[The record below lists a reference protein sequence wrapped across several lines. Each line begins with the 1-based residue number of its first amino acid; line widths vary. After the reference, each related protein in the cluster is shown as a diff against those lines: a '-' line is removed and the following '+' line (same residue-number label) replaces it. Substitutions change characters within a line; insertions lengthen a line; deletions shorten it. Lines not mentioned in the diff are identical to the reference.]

1 MAYKALYRSY
11 RPSSFEAVIGQEHII
26 KTLKNALISKKT
38 SHAYIFSG
46 PRGIGKTTIAR
57 ILAKAINC
65 ENPQD
70 GEPCN
75 KCAACRL
82 INNNE
87 TPDIIEIDAASNN
100 GVEEIRNVLE
110 KVNFLPSVLKHKV
123 YIIDEVHMLSLSA
136 FNALL
141 KTLEE
146 PPVHVMFILATTE
159 PHKIPATIISR
170 CQRFDFKPLTPKEI
184 KTNLVSI
191 AHKEKIDIEDAAI
204 DTIAEASEG
213 GMRDAI
219 GILDQV
225 NAYSTKTITI
235 EDVNN
240 VTGSISNQKLI
251 ELMQALNDGLSAD
264 AVALTNELIGLG
276 KEVSRL
282 TQSLL
287 QICRDI
293 LFYQNT
299 ESNFEGKIIFEDVA
313 FKMLC
318 NSINK
323 KKVFY
328 FIEVLSDVQN
338 KIKYSLSQKIFLEVG
353 IMKMASST
361 PEDYSN
367 NTAVTSEAGTVV
379 YADGLE
385 EKVNGLENHL
395 NKIKTE
401 LIRLNLNEFKEETK
415 TKFDILQSLEEK
427 IENLNN
433 KEVVSADNITVDNS
447 ELEESIKFVL
457 SKLDELT
464 TKVNDLPALEDKQ
477 DVDNDQLVELQNQ
490 INELKSSF
498 ESFKKDFVDVENALS
513 ELILNTPVEPVEMD
527 IQKRDNP
534 YNQVIQDVVTIQNQ
548 YEESIQEEKA
558 ELEPISEQGQESVI
572 EEEPITE
579 ELEFVE
585 EVEKEQDETIEELEF
600 IEEELQEEVINEPE
614 VVEEIKDEPIQEEM
628 VEEPQVEPVEELKPQ
643 QVNLFDLFEELQ
655 EEQTESAKEPAE
667 EVEIPN
673 EMARPIDDFFTNP
686 VFFDKPL
693 VEEPQPQQVE
703 SVDVVEE
710 TITNKPE
717 PVEEKVEDEQPILIF
732 ENEELPKPDEYE
744 LNCDADLLDKYLEFL
759 ALTRNTGTIEYTN
772 CVVDTVKQLDAM
784 KLDVE
789 KFSKDKANGV
799 FLTNDDLK
807 ASANRA
813 IKSFLSAMM
822 NGNAMKV
829 SNKDVAIGVL
839 IAENKEMIQAYRK
852 AAEPEKVVEFA
863 VPNPIEEKPVVEEIK
878 DEPIQEE
885 MVEETQAVE
894 EQIQEEVTEEVV
906 EEPTLEVVEQPIV
919 EEVYTESTIQEQEEP
934 LEEIVQEENIEEIE
948 EETEE
953 PQAEMAEE
961 VVEEPQKEVV
971 EEKPVETTPTFN
983 LDSLVIKEEE
993 KVEKPAEPQYVH
1005 KTILDTTPQKVVA
1018 VEDDNPY
1025 AIEKIEMI
1033 MHDSRSE
1040 ISREERK
1047 IILNKWGQLEDRVN
1061 MALAPVARFLREGQ
1075 PVVNGNNCIIITYP
1089 NAMLCNHIMGEKQH
1103 FEAKQILKLTFGKEY
1118 DFIALP
1124 ENVWNDK
1131 RNEYRGQYQMGMR
1144 FPKLTPI
1151 NNPELRI
1158 IKKSFVD
1165 EQSESYKQAV
1175 DLFGEDL
1182 IKKDE
1187 E

>member
-11 RPSSFEAVIGQEHII
+11 RPSSFETVIGQEHII
-26 KTLKNALISKKT
+26 KTLKNALITKKT

-385 EKVNGLENHL
+385 EKVNGLESHL

-415 TKFDILQSLEEK
+415 TKFDVLQSLEEK

-464 TKVNDLPALEDKQ
+464 TKVNDLTALEDKQ

-498 ESFKKDFVDVENALS
+498 ESFKNDFVDVENALS

-614 VVEEIKDEPIQEEM
+614 FVEEIKDEPIQEEM
-628 VEEPQVEPVEELKPQ
+628 VEETQVEPVEELKPQ

-655 EEQTESAKEPAE
+655 EDQTESVEEPAE

-693 VEEPQPQQVE
+693 VEEPQ
-703 SVDVVEE
+703 SLVDLVEE

-717 PVEEKVEDEQPILIF
+717 PVEEKVEDEQPTNEQPILIF

-789 KFSKDKANGV
+789 KFSNDKANGV

-852 AAEPEKVVEFA
+852 AAEPEKVVEFT

-878 DEPIQEE
+878 PVVLEEEP
-885 MVEETQAVE
+885 QAVE
-894 EQIQEEVTEEVV
+894 EQIQEEVIEEVV

-1005 KTILDTTPQKVVA
+1005 KTILNTTPQKVVT

-1165 EQSESYKQAV
+1165 EQSESYKHAV

>member
-11 RPSSFEAVIGQEHII
+11 RPTTFEAVVGQEYII
-26 KTLKNALISKKT
+26 QTLKNALINNKT

-65 ENPQD
+65 ENPQN

-75 KCAACRL
+75 KCASCRL

-100 GVEEIRNVLE
+100 GVEEIRSVLE
-110 KVNFLPSVLKHKV
+110 RVNFLPSVLKHKV

-146 PPVHVMFILATTE
+146 PPVHVMFVLATTE

-170 CQRFDFKPLTPKEI
+170 CQRFDFKPLTPKEV
-184 KTNLVSI
+184 KTNLVYI
-191 AHKEKIDIEDAAI
+191 AGKEKIDIEDAAL
-204 DTIAEASEG
+204 DTIAEACDG

-219 GILDQV
+219 GVLDQV

-251 ELMQALNDGLSAD
+251 ELMQALNEGLSTKAIEI
-264 AVALTNELIGLG
+264 TNELISLG

-287 QICRDI
+287 QLCRDI

-299 ESNFEGKIIFEDVA
+299 DSSVDGKIIYDDVA
-313 FKMLC
+313 FKTLC
-318 NSINK
+318 SEINK
-323 KKVFY
+323 KKLFY

-353 IMKMASST
+353 LLKMATST
-361 PEDYSN
+361 QDDYSPRL
-367 NTAVTSEAGTVV
+367 AVESTGTEGVV
-379 YADGLE
+379 YSQDLE
-385 EKVNGLENHL
+385 EKVSNLENYL
-395 NKIKTE
+395 NKIKSE
-401 LIRLNLNEFKEETK
+401 LVRLNLNEFKDETK
-415 TKFDILQSLEEK
+415 NKLEAIENIIVNNNNYADNNLEER
-427 IENLNN
+427 INQLETNVENLNN
-433 KEVVSADNITVDNS
+433 NVVKEEVSANNIYVENS
-447 ELEESIKFVL
+447 EYEETVKFIL
-457 SKLDELT
+457 SQIEELSSKVNNLSVDSKDELT
-464 TKVNDLPALEDKQ
+464 SNEEVNKLQE
-477 DVDNDQLVELQNQ
+477 QLNSLKTQVEE
-490 INELKSSF
+490 INNNYVE
-498 ESFKKDFVDVENALS
+498 VENTLNEIILTPS
-513 ELILNTPVEPVEMD
+513 EETQEMD
-527 IQKRDNP
+527 IHKRENP
-534 YNQVIQDVVTIQNQ
+534 YNEVIQNVVFVQEK
-548 YEESIQEEKA
+548 YEEEQSHKEET
-558 ELEPISEQGQESVI
+558 INI
-572 EEEPITE
+572 EEEVVD

-585 EVEKEQDETIEELEF
+585 EPA
-600 IEEELQEEVINEPE
+600 QEEVLEKLE
-614 VVEEIKDEPIQEEM
+614 FVEEEPQTQVEEAPVIEEIAPEEPIQ
-628 VEEPQVEPVEELKPQ
+628 ELKPQ
-643 QVNLFDLFEELQ
+643 QVNLFDLVEEEVVEEIQ
-655 EEQTESAKEPAE
+655 EDVEEEIQTESE
-667 EVEIPN
+667 EIEIPN

-693 VEEPQPQQVE
+693 VEEQKPQQVDLFE
-703 SVDVVEE
+703 IVEE
-710 TITNKPE
+710 QKALE
-717 PVEEKVEDEQPILIF
+717 PIVEEPKQEETVLTF
-732 ENEELPKPDEYE
+732 ENEAQPEKDEYQ

-789 KFSKDKANGV
+789 KFTQDKTNGV
-799 FLTNDDLK
+799 FLTNEDLK

-839 IAENKEMIQAYRK
+839 ISENKEMIQAYRK
-852 AAEPEKVVEFA
+852 MPEATAPVEFVVSVPTPVVKEELTPVEVVKEVIDEPVQDKVVVE
-863 VPNPIEEKPVVEEIK
+863 PIIEEAIH
-878 DEPIQEE
+878 
-885 MVEETQAVE
+885 
-894 EQIQEEVTEEVV
+894 
-906 EEPTLEVVEQPIV
+906 EEPV
-919 EEVYTESTIQEQEEP
+919 QEQNIEEELQQENLVDEP
-934 LEEIVQEENIEEIE
+934 LEE
-948 EETEE
+948 ET
-953 PQAEMAEE
+953 
-961 VVEEPQKEVV
+961 VEEPAEEIQEDV
-971 EEKPVETTPTFN
+971 EEEIIEDVPQDAFIEETPTQEESKPAFN
-983 LDSLVIKEEE
+983 LDNLVIKEEV
-993 KVEKPAEPQYVH
+993 VETKQEETQQYVS
-1005 KTILDTTPQKVVA
+1005 KTILDITPKKV
-1018 VEDDNPY
+1018 EPIDDNPY
-1025 AIEKIEMI
+1025 AIEKIENI

-1047 IILNKWGQLEDRVN
+1047 IIIDKWNQLEDRVN
-1061 MALAPVARFLREGQ
+1061 ISLAPIARFLREGQ
-1075 PVVNGNNCIIITYP
+1075 PVVNGNGCIIITYP

-1103 FEAKQILKLTFGKEY
+1103 FEAKQILKITFGKEY

-1151 NNPELRI
+1151 DSPDLKI

-1165 EQSESYKQAV
+1165 EKSESYKQAV

>member
-1 MAYKALYRSY
+1 
-11 RPSSFEAVIGQEHII
+11 
-26 KTLKNALISKKT
+26 
-38 SHAYIFSG
+38 
-46 PRGIGKTTIAR
+46 
-57 ILAKAINC
+57 
-65 ENPQD
+65 
-70 GEPCN
+70 
-75 KCAACRL
+75 
-82 INNNE
+82 
-87 TPDIIEIDAASNN
+87 
-100 GVEEIRNVLE
+100 
-110 KVNFLPSVLKHKV
+110 
-123 YIIDEVHMLSLSA
+123 
-136 FNALL
+136 
-141 KTLEE
+141 
-146 PPVHVMFILATTE
+146 
-159 PHKIPATIISR
+159 
-170 CQRFDFKPLTPKEI
+170 
-184 KTNLVSI
+184 
-191 AHKEKIDIEDAAI
+191 
-204 DTIAEASEG
+204 
-213 GMRDAI
+213 
-219 GILDQV
+219 
-225 NAYSTKTITI
+225 
-235 EDVNN
+235 
-240 VTGSISNQKLI
+240 
-251 ELMQALNDGLSAD
+251 
-264 AVALTNELIGLG
+264 
-276 KEVSRL
+276 
-282 TQSLL
+282 
-287 QICRDI
+287 
-293 LFYQNT
+293 
-299 ESNFEGKIIFEDVA
+299 
-313 FKMLC
+313 
-318 NSINK
+318 
-323 KKVFY
+323 
-328 FIEVLSDVQN
+328 
-338 KIKYSLSQKIFLEVG
+338 
-353 IMKMASST
+353 
-361 PEDYSN
+361 
-367 NTAVTSEAGTVV
+367 
-379 YADGLE
+379 
-385 EKVNGLENHL
+385 
-395 NKIKTE
+395 
-401 LIRLNLNEFKEETK
+401 
-415 TKFDILQSLEEK
+415 
-427 IENLNN
+427 
-433 KEVVSADNITVDNS
+433 
-447 ELEESIKFVL
+447 
-457 SKLDELT
+457 
-464 TKVNDLPALEDKQ
+464 
-477 DVDNDQLVELQNQ
+477 
-490 INELKSSF
+490 
-498 ESFKKDFVDVENALS
+498 
-513 ELILNTPVEPVEMD
+513 
-527 IQKRDNP
+527 
-534 YNQVIQDVVTIQNQ
+534 
-548 YEESIQEEKA
+548 
-558 ELEPISEQGQESVI
+558 
-572 EEEPITE
+572 
-579 ELEFVE
+579 
-585 EVEKEQDETIEELEF
+585 
-600 IEEELQEEVINEPE
+600 
-614 VVEEIKDEPIQEEM
+614 
-628 VEEPQVEPVEELKPQ
+628 
-643 QVNLFDLFEELQ
+643 
-655 EEQTESAKEPAE
+655 
-667 EVEIPN
+667 
-673 EMARPIDDFFTNP
+673 MARPIDDFFTNP

-717 PVEEKVEDEQPILIF
+717 PVEEKVEEEQPILIF

-789 KFSKDKANGV
+789 KFSNDKANGV

-878 DEPIQEE
+878 PVVLEEEPQKE
-885 MVEETQAVE
+885 VVE
-894 EQIQEEVTEEVV
+894 EQIQEEVIEEVV

-953 PQAEMAEE
+953 PQAEMAED

>member
-1 MAYKALYRSY
+1 M
-11 RPSSFEAVIGQEHII
+11 
-26 KTLKNALISKKT
+26 
-38 SHAYIFSG
+38 
-46 PRGIGKTTIAR
+46 
-57 ILAKAINC
+57 
-65 ENPQD
+65 
-70 GEPCN
+70 
-75 KCAACRL
+75 
-82 INNNE
+82 
-87 TPDIIEIDAASNN
+87 
-100 GVEEIRNVLE
+100 
-110 KVNFLPSVLKHKV
+110 
-123 YIIDEVHMLSLSA
+123 
-136 FNALL
+136 
-141 KTLEE
+141 
-146 PPVHVMFILATTE
+146 
-159 PHKIPATIISR
+159 
-170 CQRFDFKPLTPKEI
+170 
-184 KTNLVSI
+184 
-191 AHKEKIDIEDAAI
+191 
-204 DTIAEASEG
+204 
-213 GMRDAI
+213 
-219 GILDQV
+219 
-225 NAYSTKTITI
+225 
-235 EDVNN
+235 
-240 VTGSISNQKLI
+240 
-251 ELMQALNDGLSAD
+251 
-264 AVALTNELIGLG
+264 
-276 KEVSRL
+276 
-282 TQSLL
+282 
-287 QICRDI
+287 
-293 LFYQNT
+293 
-299 ESNFEGKIIFEDVA
+299 
-313 FKMLC
+313 
-318 NSINK
+318 
-323 KKVFY
+323 
-328 FIEVLSDVQN
+328 
-338 KIKYSLSQKIFLEVG
+338 
-353 IMKMASST
+353 
-361 PEDYSN
+361 
-367 NTAVTSEAGTVV
+367 
-379 YADGLE
+379 
-385 EKVNGLENHL
+385 
-395 NKIKTE
+395 
-401 LIRLNLNEFKEETK
+401 
-415 TKFDILQSLEEK
+415 
-427 IENLNN
+427 
-433 KEVVSADNITVDNS
+433 
-447 ELEESIKFVL
+447 
-457 SKLDELT
+457 
-464 TKVNDLPALEDKQ
+464 
-477 DVDNDQLVELQNQ
+477 
-490 INELKSSF
+490 
-498 ESFKKDFVDVENALS
+498 
-513 ELILNTPVEPVEMD
+513 
-527 IQKRDNP
+527 
-534 YNQVIQDVVTIQNQ
+534 
-548 YEESIQEEKA
+548 

-614 VVEEIKDEPIQEEM
+614 FVEEIKDEPIQEEM
-628 VEEPQVEPVEELKPQ
+628 VEETQVEPVEELKPQ

-693 VEEPQPQQVE
+693 VEEPQTQQAE
-703 SVDVVEE
+703 LVDLVEE

-717 PVEEKVEDEQPILIF
+717 PVEEKVEDEQPTLIF

-852 AAEPEKVVEFA
+852 ATEPEKVVEFA

-878 DEPIQEE
+878 PVVLEEEP
-885 MVEETQAVE
+885 QAVE
-894 EQIQEEVTEEVV
+894 EQIQEEVIEEVV

-934 LEEIVQEENIEEIE
+934 LEEIVQEENIEE
-948 EETEE
+948 ETEE

-971 EEKPVETTPTFN
+971 DEKPVETTPTFN

-1005 KTILDTTPQKVVA
+1005 KTILDTTPQKVVK

>member
-11 RPSSFEAVIGQEHII
+11 RPNSFGTVIGQEHII

-548 YEESIQEEKA
+548 YEESIQEEKV

-628 VEEPQVEPVEELKPQ
+628 VEETQVEPVEELKPQ

-655 EEQTESAKEPAE
+655 EEQTESVEEPAE

-744 LNCDADLLDKYLEFL
+744 LTCDADLLDKYLEFL

-789 KFSKDKANGV
+789 KFSNDKANGV

-878 DEPIQEE
+878 PVVLEEEP
-885 MVEETQAVE
+885 QAVE
-894 EQIQEEVTEEVV
+894 EQIQEEVIEEVV

-953 PQAEMAEE
+953 PQLEKAEDA
-961 VVEEPQKEVV
+961 VEEPQKEVV